1 MTLSIISQAR
11 SVFNYTNAVSCVTC
25 GEYDD
30 GSGYGFMVYL
40 KGDTENGIVVAEYD
54 DAETFHAV
62 KNNFSR
68 SQAMQYSKSSMR
80 MAYWSVRKRSVHQM
94 CVLNRLIKVQQTAMA
109 LK

>member
-1 MTLSIISQAR
+1 MTLSMISQDGT
-11 SVFNYTNAVSCVTC
+11 VFNYSNAVSCATC

-62 KNNFSR
+62 KNDFFRWLRENIDAVF
-68 SQAMQYSKSSMR
+68 AFP
-80 MAYWSVRKRSVHQM
+80 A
-94 CVLNRLIKVQQTAMA
+94 
-109 LK
+109 

>member
-1 MTLSIISQAR
+1 MTLTIISQDGTT
-11 SVFNYTNAVSCVTC
+11 FNYSNAVSCVTC

-62 KNNFSR
+62 KNDFSR
-68 SQAMQYSKSSMR
+68 WLRENIDAVF
-80 MAYWSVRKRSVHQM
+80 AFP
-94 CVLNRLIKVQQTAMA
+94 A
-109 LK
+109 

>member
-1 MTLSIISQAR
+1 MTLSIISQDGTA
-11 SVFNYTNAVSCVTC
+11 FNYSNAVSCVTC

-62 KNNFSR
+62 KNDFPDGFVKTST
-68 SQAMQYSKSSMR
+68 QYLR
-80 MAYWSVRKRSVHQM
+80 FRHEY
-94 CVLNRLIKVQQTAMA
+94 RL
-109 LK
+109 